1 MILSD
6 RHTHTTF
13 SDGENTP
20 EEMVQAAIAKGAA
33 CIGISDHSCVPFD
46 PGYCMDPAQ
55 HKEYIET
62 IAALKEKYSGQIEV
76 QCGIEQDLDSDPVS
90 DDYDYVIGS
99 VHYLSCR
106 GENIAVDLSPDILKH
121 AAKKYFR
128 GDFYSLAE
136 SYFARVG
143 LLAEKQKIDI
153 IGHFDLIRKFN
164 RRGELFDPQN
174 KRYRRAWKAAADRLL
189 AAGIPFE
196 INTSPL
202 SCGQNEPYPSM
213 EIINYLD
220 AHGAKFVIS
229 SDAHRAEDVCRDFG
243 SFEFF
248 IK

>member
-13 SDGENTP
+13 SDGQNSP
-20 EEMVQAAIAKGAA
+20 EEMVQAAIAQGAA
-33 CIGISDHSCVPFD
+33 CIGISDHSYVAFD

-62 IAALKEKYSGQIEV
+62 IAALKEKYAGQIDV
-76 QCGIEQDLDSDPVS
+76 QCGVEQDFDSQTPT

-99 VHYLSCR
+99 VHYLNCK
-106 GENIAVDLSPDILKH
+106 GDYVPVDLSPEILRN

-143 LLAEKQKIDI
+143 KLADRQHPDI

-164 RRGELFDPQN
+164 KRGELFDPSN
-174 KRYRRAWKAAADRLL
+174 KRYRRAWKAAADKLL
-189 AAGIPFE
+189 ASGAVFE

-202 SCGQNEPYPSM
+202 RRGQSEPYPSM
-213 EIINYLD
+213 EIVNYLKSR
-220 AHGAKFVIS
+220 GAKFVIS
-229 SDAHRAEDVCRDFG
+229 SDAHRVDDVCKDFG
-243 SFEFF
+243 AFEFF
-248 IK
+248 LK

>member
-13 SDGENTP
+13 SDGQNSP
-20 EEMVQAAIAKGAA
+20 EEMVQAAIAQGAA
-33 CIGISDHSCVPFD
+33 CIGISDHSYVAFD

-55 HKEYIET
+55 HKEYLAS
-62 IAALKEKYSGQIEV
+62 IAALKEKYAGQIDV
-76 QCGIEQDLDSDPVS
+76 QCGVEQDLDSDP
-90 DDYDYVIGS
+90 DTADYDYVIGS
-99 VHYLSCR
+99 VHYLNCK
-106 GENIAVDLSPDILKH
+106 GDHIPVDLSPEILKN

-136 SYFARVG
+136 SYFARVAK
-143 LLAEKQKIDI
+143 LAEKQKPDV

-164 RRGELFDPQN
+164 RRGDLFDPQN
-174 KRYRRAWKAAADRLL
+174 KRYRRAWKAAADRLI
-189 AAGIPFE
+189 AADIPFE

-202 SCGQNEPYPSM
+202 RRGQSEPYPSM
-213 EIINYLD
+213 EIINYLQSR
-220 AHGAKFVIS
+220 GAKFVLS

-243 SFEFF
+243 AFEFF